1 MDLITSS
8 SVVKSLSLENIRNLE
23 GFARTTVSDYYIQT
37 SAFKFKNTI
46 FKNNKVSIYE
56 ADWKFS
62 RVCVKKIALQ
72 SETIIDHEVKKNIQ
86 QKKNTRRHSFQNI
99 VKSQKNE
106 ISETEGL
113 NNEIYNELLLLSK
126 CIHPKIVQFFGFSK
140 DNDSLYLIFEYM
152 ANGNLQD
159 YVKSYSLT
167 VLEKINILIDVT
179 IALHYLHTRYPN
191 KIMHR
196 DIKPS
201 NILLNEYKE
210 AKLSD
215 FGISKIQNKNDKS
228 HDNSSEKG
236 TYIWMAPEVLVGN
249 AYNQTA
255 DIYSLGL
262 VMYFLWSENLPF
274 YQYHLNTV
282 QLMLKKSKYEVEPN
296 LDEIKNA
303 QLKDLIG
310 MCVSRNMTERPSA
323 EYIIKVLY
331 DILDDIEKI

>member
-1 MDLITSS
+1 MDLITSYN
-8 SVVKSLSLENIRNLE
+8 VVKSLSLENIRNLE

-37 SAFKFKNTI
+37 SSFKFKNTI

-62 RVCVKKIALQ
+62 RVCVKKISLQ
-72 SETIIDHEVKKNIQ
+72 ANTIMDDETKKNIQ
-86 QKKNTRRHSFQNI
+86 KRNRRHSLQNI
-99 VKSQKNE
+99 IKSKKNE
-106 ISETEGL
+106 TSETEDL
-113 NNEIYNELLLLSK
+113 NNEKYNELLLLSK

-152 ANGNLQD
+152 VNGNLQD

-167 VLEKINILIDVT
+167 IFEKIDILIDVT

-201 NILLNEYKE
+201 NILLNEYKQ

-215 FGISKIQNKNDKS
+215 FGISKIQNKNDRS

-236 TYIWMAPEVLVGN
+236 TYIWMAPEVLIGN

-262 VMYFLWSENLPF
+262 VMYFLFSENLPF
-274 YQYHLNTV
+274 YQYNLNMV
-282 QLMLKKSKYEVEPN
+282 QLMLKKSKYEVELN

-303 QLKDLIG
+303 QLKYLIG
-310 MCVSRNMTERPSA
+310 MCVSRIITERPTA

-331 DILDDIEKI
+331 DILDDIEKN

>member
-1 MDLITSS
+1 MYLITSYN
-8 SVVKSLSLENIRNLE
+8 VVKSLSLENIRNLE
-23 GFARTTVSDYYIQT
+23 CFARTTVSDYYIQT
-37 SAFKFKNTI
+37 SYFKFKNTI

-62 RVCVKKIALQ
+62 RVCVKKISLQ
-72 SETIIDHEVKKNIQ
+72 ANTIMDDETKKNIQ
-86 QKKNTRRHSFQNI
+86 KRNRRHSLQNI
-99 VKSQKNE
+99 IKSKKNE
-106 ISETEGL
+106 TSETEDL
-113 NNEIYNELLLLSK
+113 NNEKYNELLLLSK

-152 ANGNLQD
+152 VNGNLQD

-167 VLEKINILIDVT
+167 IFEKIDILIDVT

-201 NILLNEYKE
+201 NILLNEYKQ

-215 FGISKIQNKNDKS
+215 FGISKIQNKNDRS

-236 TYIWMAPEVLVGN
+236 TYIWMAPEVLIGN

-262 VMYFLWSENLPF
+262 VMYFLFSENLPF
-274 YQYHLNTV
+274 YQYNLNMV
-282 QLMLKKSKYEVEPN
+282 QLMLKKSKYEVELN

-303 QLKDLIG
+303 QLKYLIG
-310 MCVSRNMTERPSA
+310 MCVSRIITERPTA

-331 DILDDIEKI
+331 DILDDIEKN